1 MSPLA
6 NALLEAARG
15 MSAARL
21 SVGTAGNVSVRDG
34 SGFLVTPSGMAPARC
49 EAADMTHVAADG
61 SARGRRAPSSE
72 WRLHHDIYAARPEVG
87 AILHAHAPFATALAC
102 QRMDVPA
109 FHYMVAR
116 FGGDSVRCGAYA
128 TFGTQALSDATVAAL
143 ADRSAALMANHGMI
157 VLAPD
162 LACVLDRAIE
172 LEALCEHYWRTRS
185 LGEPPLLDAAQMAD
199 ALDQFRWYGRPRPLD
214 SDTPT

>member
-1 MSPLA
+1 MNPLA
-6 NALLEAARG
+6 EQLLDVARG
-15 MSAARL
+15 MTAARL

-34 SGFLVTPSGMAPARC
+34 KGFLVTPSGMAPERC
-49 EAADMTHVAADG
+49 EVADMTQVAADG

-72 WRLHHDIYAARPEVG
+72 WRLHRDIYAARPEVG

-102 QRMDVPA
+102 QRMEVPA

-128 TFGTQALSDATVAAL
+128 TFGSQALSDATLAAL
-143 ADRSAALMANHGMI
+143 AGRSAALMANHGMV
-157 VLAPD
+157 VLAD
-162 LACVLDRAIE
+162 RLDHLLDRAIE
-172 LEALCEHYWRTRS
+172 FEMLCEHYWRARA
-185 LGEPPLLDAAQMAD
+185 LGEPAVLDAEQMHD

-214 SDTPT
+214 SDPPT